1 LGDAISCSRANDCCG
16 RTAVDDAMTTQSKSR
31 HIRADSGLGD
41 IDTFSKNLS
50 NAQSFCA
57 AVASLTSENGFQA
70 LTELLELLPQ
80 RDNEIKKRDNT
91 IRDLNAQLAA
101 QEKSHNDYNEKQLLT
116 FEHRYH
122 GWNEENISLQSSIEK
137 LEAAAVV
144 KDTEITALQD
154 QLSVIEGKVKDLD
167 EEHTQ
172 TTKRLK
178 DRELQL
184 VELGA
189 QLRNSEVNA
198 DDYKDRQRQSS
209 EQMAALQ
216 RSYNE
221 EVRQHRLLMEEATKR
236 RERLMHL
243 TSLSVKIEDLSLP
256 TV

>member
-1 LGDAISCSRANDCCG
+1 
-16 RTAVDDAMTTQSKSR
+16 MTTESKSR

-41 IDTFSKNLS
+41 IETVSNNLS
-50 NAQSFCA
+50 NARSFCA

-101 QEKSHNDYNEKQLLT
+101 QEKSHDDYNGKQLFT

-122 GWNEENISLQSSIEK
+122 GWNEENISLQSSIEE

-144 KDTEITALQD
+144 RDTEITALQE
-154 QLSVIEGKVKDLD
+154 QLNVIEGKVKDFD

-172 TTKRLK
+172 MTKRLK

-189 QLRNSEVNA
+189 QLRNSEANA
-198 DDYKDRQRQSS
+198 DDYKDKQRRSS
-209 EQMAALQ
+209 DQIAAVQ

-221 EVRQHRLLMEEATKR
+221 EVKQHHLLKEEATKR
-236 RERLMHL
+236 RERLMQL
-243 TSLSVKIEDLSLP
+243 MSFSVKIEDLNLP
-256 TV
+256 AV